1 MGALSNQLTT
11 KGNCCNQAIT
21 QVTRIA
27 PASPPQ
33 EAIGGL
39 AARYSIRGTV

>member
-21 QVTRIA
+21 Q
-27 PASPPQ
+27 
-33 EAIGGL
+33 AILTAGANGESTN
-39 AARYSIRGTV
+39 ARHQ